1 MNISYLSA
9 FLFVAA
15 TLHGAG
21 ASART
26 ARAAAAPKFSITAGP
41 SLSGV
46 TMSAADIQWSLSAAG
61 TGQVQYGVSASYGQ
75 LSKKESSFKYSSHV
89 QHLSGLKAGTLYH
102 YRVISMNQAGTQ
114 VVSADGSFQTLK
126 AAPTP
131 TPAPTATPKP
141 TPTPTPA
148 PTATPAPTPRDPA
161 SVGCAVPP
169 NSSLVVNVK
178 DKGAKGDGKAN
189 DTAAIQSA
197 ISQVAGT
204 GGTVL
209 VPAGTYM
216 IDALTSV
223 KMGSKMTLQLASGA
237 VLQAITNSSTSYNV
251 INVSGQSDVNIIGG
265 SLLGE
270 RTTHTGS
277 GGEWGMGV
285 NIVNSHNVVVEGMT
299 IKNMWGDGIYVGGS
313 SPSTNISICSVIA
326 DNHRRNAISIV
337 TANGVVV
344 KNSTFQNT
352 NGTNPMAG
360 IDLEPNT
367 GGSVSNVNVSGCKFL
382 GNASVGILIYA
393 GAAPVTNSTF
403 SNNVVSGN
411 KQGGVQ
417 FYGAKTCDVTN
428 NTITSSAGFG
438 IQLLQGASGNTISG
452 NDITVTGNAAG
463 KALIIPSGNTVSNNV
478 TH

>member
-1 MNISYLSA
+1 MTLNYLPA
-9 FLFVAA
+9 FLFIVA
-15 TLHGAG
+15 TLAQAS

-26 ARAAAAPKFSITAGP
+26 ARAAKFVLTAAPSVSAIT
-41 SLSGV
+41 S
-46 TMSAADIQWSLSAAG
+46 SAADIKWSLSAVG
-61 TGQVQYGVSASYGQ
+61 TGQIQYGLSASYGQ
-75 LSKKESSFKYSSHV
+75 LSKKENSFNYSSHI

-102 YRVISMNQAGTQ
+102 YRVVSVNQGGAQ
-114 VVSADGSFQTLK
+114 AVSADATFQTLGN
-126 AAPTP
+126 APSP
-131 TPAPTATPKP
+131 TPKP
-141 TPTPTPA
+141 TATPTPTPK
-148 PTATPAPTPRDPA
+148 PSPSATPSPTPTPRDPA

-178 DKGAKGDGKAN
+178 DKGAKGDGKSN

-223 KMGSKMTLQLASGA
+223 KLGSKMTFQLASGA
-237 VLQAITNSSTSYNV
+237 VLQAITNSSTSYNMV
-251 INVSGQSDVNIIGG
+251 NVSGQSDVNVIGG
-265 SLLGE
+265 TLIGE

-299 IKNMWGDGIYVGGS
+299 IKNMWGDGIYIGGS
-313 SPSTNISICSVIA
+313 SPSTNISICSVLA

-360 IDLEPNT
+360 IDLEPNS
-367 GGSVSNVNVSGCKFL
+367 GGSVSNVNVTGCKFL

-393 GAAPVTNSTF
+393 GAAPVTGSTF

-417 FYGAKTCDVTN
+417 FYAAKSCDVTN
-428 NTITSSAGFG
+428 NTISSSAGFG
-438 IQLLQGASGNTISG
+438 IQLQQGSSGNVITG

-463 KALIIPSGNTVSNNV
+463 KALVIPSGNTVSGNV